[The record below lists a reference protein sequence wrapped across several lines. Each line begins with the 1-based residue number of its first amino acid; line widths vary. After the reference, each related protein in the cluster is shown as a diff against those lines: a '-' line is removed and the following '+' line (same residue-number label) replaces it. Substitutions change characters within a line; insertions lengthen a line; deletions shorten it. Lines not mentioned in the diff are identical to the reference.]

1 MFCED
6 ILDEGECIWTE
17 CIGVLPED
25 LDVGIRRGRWTQM
38 RGGITLMIVR

>member
-25 LDVGIRRGRWTQM
+25 LDVGIRGGDGR
-38 RGGITLMIVR
+38 R